1 MACKVLHIG
10 VFFDGT
16 GNNKINDTKTNSLS
30 NIAKLSDMYRDD
42 IWTNSQGIEHKSVMI
57 YKEGVGTRKEENSL
71 DLASGGGG
79 AKRINEAL
87 DEVEKL
93 LDNHKDTDNPE
104 SSDDYIA
111 RFINVFGFSRGAAMA
126 RDFVNTFYDRNNR
139 LWKFKNVTI
148 NFVGIYDTVGSF
160 GRAGDDI
167 NYKPIDP
174 SKHSE
179 KSFGIGG
186 MSNNVDTTSKIFHD
200 RQSVEEYIQNMQNQD
215 WKLQKDVEVKRRNNQ
230 EYYIVSLYKEKKE
243 YETYNFHLS
252 SESANK
258 IVHIIAD
265 NEVRYN
271 FPLTSSIKNPPHEE
285 YSYIGVHSDIG
296 GGYEPTISET
306 HSFTIK
312 RNIMTYEEAYRIMQE
327 EKSKLHDKWFL
338 SIENDT
344 QSPINS
350 YIVTGKYTR
359 TVSNTLANI
368 TLHRM
373 YELAKQNNVPF
384 KDEIDKHPIHKD
396 LYKYNNLTKTNPS
409 SALLCEYKEYIKHNF
424 IHHSAVDSANIDTR
438 RDAQDL
444 AEHLVNSNDARY
456 VDEYNKEISPNL
468 ARLNPRARV
477 QRAVFG
483 NDGSRAVVALAEV

>member
-215 WKLQKDVEVKRRNNQ
+215 WKLQKDVEVKR
-230 EYYIVSLYKEKKE
+230 
-243 YETYNFHLS
+243 
-252 SESANK
+252 
-258 IVHIIAD
+258 
-265 NEVRYN
+265 
-271 FPLTSSIKNPPHEE
+271 
-285 YSYIGVHSDIG
+285 
-296 GGYEPTISET
+296 
-306 HSFTIK
+306 
-312 RNIMTYEEAYRIMQE
+312 
-327 EKSKLHDKWFL
+327 
-338 SIENDT
+338 
-344 QSPINS
+344 
-350 YIVTGKYTR
+350 
-359 TVSNTLANI
+359 
-368 TLHRM
+368 
-373 YELAKQNNVPF
+373 
-384 KDEIDKHPIHKD
+384 
-396 LYKYNNLTKTNPS
+396 
-409 SALLCEYKEYIKHNF
+409 
-424 IHHSAVDSANIDTR
+424 
-438 RDAQDL
+438 
-444 AEHLVNSNDARY
+444 
-456 VDEYNKEISPNL
+456 
-468 ARLNPRARV
+468 
-477 QRAVFG
+477 
-483 NDGSRAVVALAEV
+483 

>member
-42 IWTNSQGIEHKSVMI
+42 TWTNSQGIEHKSVMI
-57 YKEGVGTRKEENSL
+57 YMNGVGTRDKKNDISL

-87 DEVEKL
+87 DKVFKIL
-93 LDNHKDTDNPE
+93 NDYQ
-104 SSDDYIA
+104 SSDKRGKYME

-126 RDFVNTFYDRNNR
+126 RDFVNTFYKRNNDI
-139 LWKFKNVTI
+139 WKLKHVTI

-160 GRAGDDI
+160 GKAGDDI
-167 NYKPIDP
+167 DYKPIDP

-186 MSNNVDTTSKIFHD
+186 MSNNVNTTSKIFHD
-200 RQSVEEYIQNMQNQD
+200 RQSVEQYIQHMKNQD
-215 WKLQKDVEVKRRNNQ
+215 WKLQKDIEVRRRNNQ
-230 EYYIVSLYKEKKE
+230 EYYIVSLYKENKD
-243 YETYNFHLS
+243 YEPYNFHLS

-271 FPLTSSIKNPPHEE
+271 FPLTSSIKHPPHEE

-312 RNIMTYEEAYRIMQE
+312 RNIMTYEEAYRIKQE
-327 EKSKLHDKWFL
+327 EQSKLHDKWSL
-338 SIENDT
+338 DIENDT
-344 QSPINS
+344 QSPI
-350 YIVTGKYTR
+350 
-359 TVSNTLANI
+359 
-368 TLHRM
+368 
-373 YELAKQNNVPF
+373 
-384 KDEIDKHPIHKD
+384 
-396 LYKYNNLTKTNPS
+396 
-409 SALLCEYKEYIKHNF
+409 
-424 IHHSAVDSANIDTR
+424 
-438 RDAQDL
+438 
-444 AEHLVNSNDARY
+444 
-456 VDEYNKEISPNL
+456 
-468 ARLNPRARV
+468 
-477 QRAVFG
+477 
-483 NDGSRAVVALAEV
+483 